1 MGRRIGNPFREKV
14 STKEFGKRLKEC
26 RLAKGLSIQKM
37 TDDIGISRSHYSQL
51 ESGDKVPSLETLIYI
66 IQYLGITSDDLL
78 RDYSCKRSEIRG
90 NLLIEKLEQLSESDQ
105 EHIEKMVLDEINYIL
120 GKRND

>member
-14 STKEFGKRLKEC
+14 STKDFEKRLKEC